1 MLVLSR
7 KTGQQIQIGDNI
19 TITILQMK
27 GRTVRVGIDAPA
39 EVRVLRSE
47 LIDEPQ
53 SMSPCDTAETYRARA
68 AGGARPH
75 SPLRSALM
83 ALRRDLPTCLSN
95 G

>member
-7 KTGQQIQIGDNI
+7 KTGQQIHIGDNI
-19 TITILQMK
+19 TITILQVK

-47 LIDEPQ
+47 LTDEPQ
-53 SMSPCDTAETYRARA
+53 PMSPCDTAETYRARA
-68 AGGARPH
+68 AGGTRAQ
-75 SPLRSALM
+75 SPLRSALT
-83 ALRRDLPTCLSN
+83 ALRRDLPTCFST